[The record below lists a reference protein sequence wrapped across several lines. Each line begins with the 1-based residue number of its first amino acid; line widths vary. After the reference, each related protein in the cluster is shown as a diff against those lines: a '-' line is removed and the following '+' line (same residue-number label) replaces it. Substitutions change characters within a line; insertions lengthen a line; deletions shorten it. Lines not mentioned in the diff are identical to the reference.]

1 MIRAAIM
8 AGALLALAACS
19 SAPMRELQQLL
30 WTSKGDAAFA
40 TGMRQYENAQYVES
54 ARNLQ
59 AAVDLGLPAGPRAR
73 AHKHLAFIHCAS
85 GRERLCRDEFRKALA
100 VEPKMDLT
108 AAEAGHPVWGP
119 IFRSLKGGEPP
130 LSAGLRLYEEGKY
143 EESAKTLQGAI
154 ERGLPDKD
162 RARAHKHLAFMHC
175 ASNRERQC
183 RDEFRRALEFD
194 PGLQLTAAESGHPA
208 WGPVFRSMKGE
219 PRGESAELAKSEASA
234 TAIKGAPAAP
244 AKGAPAAPGRGEP
257 ALAAGLRLYE
267 EGSYDASAR
276 SLHEALAQGLA
287 DAGRVKAHKHL
298 AFIHCAAD
306 RQRPCRDEFRKALAL
321 DPALELAPAEAGH
334 PAWGPVFR
342 AVKAGR

>member
-1 MIRAAIM
+1 MLRAAIV
-8 AGALLALAACS
+8 AGVLLALSACS

-40 TGMRQYENAQYVES
+40 TGMRQYENGQYVES

-59 AAVDLGLPAGPRAR
+59 AAVNLGLPAAQRAR

-85 GRERLCRDEFRKALA
+85 GRERLCREDFRKALA
-100 VEPKMDLT
+100 VEPKMELT

-119 IFRSLKGGEPP
+119 IFRSMKGGEPP

-143 EESAKTLQGAI
+143 EESATTLQGAI
-154 ERGLPDKD
+154 ERGLPDRD

-175 ASNRERQC
+175 AANRERQC
-183 RDEFRRALEFD
+183 RDEFRRALDFD

-219 PRGESAELAKSEASA
+219 PRGEPALAKAQASLQ
-234 TAIKGAPAAP
+234 P
-244 AKGAPAAPGRGEP
+244 AKGAVAPGKGEP
-257 ALAAGLRLYE
+257 ALAAGVRLYE

-276 SLHEALAQGLA
+276 NLHEALAQGFA
-287 DAGRVKAHKHL
+287 DAERVRAHKHL
-298 AFIHCAAD
+298 AFIHCSAD
-306 RQRPCRDEFRKALAL
+306 RQRPCQEEFRKALAI
-321 DPALELAPAEAGH
+321 DPTLEPAPAEAGH